1 MARDLACDTKR
12 GGTQHTAA
20 LTVALVL
27 ALGAAIVQAAET
39 DLVDPAARPLPNG
52 ECVVLLHGLGRT
64 HRSMDRIE
72 AALRGAGFTTANIN
86 YPSQSHP
93 IETLAV
99 TAVPEGLRR
108 CRSRGASTIHFVTH
122 SMGGL
127 VLRYYLSSRPVAE
140 LGRVVMLSPPNQ
152 GSEIADALV
161 GTAIY
166 DRVNGPAGAQL
177 VTGPEGIAAQLGPA
191 DFPLGIISGN
201 EQTAIDSIMASRI
214 PGPNDGKV
222 AVERAKL
229 DGMTDFMVLPVNH
242 TFMVNNEVVIAQ
254 TLQFLLHG
262 AFLHEEP
269 ASQGVSL
276 RY

>member
-1 MARDLACDTKR
+1 MVRVR
-12 GGTQHTAA
+12 SVHTVQGIPVRRAA
-20 LTVALVL
+20 FLVAL
-27 ALGAAIVQAAET
+27 ALGMGAGAVQAAGEEP
-39 DLVDPAARPLPNG
+39 VDPAARPPVDG

-72 AALRGAGFTTANIN
+72 SALRGAGFTTANIN

-93 IETLAV
+93 IEILAV
-99 TAVPEGLRR
+99 TAIPEGLRR
-108 CRSRGASTIHFVTH
+108 CRGNGARTIHFVTH

-127 VLRYYLSSRPVAE
+127 VLRYYLSSRTVEE

-152 GSEIADALV
+152 GSEIADAMV
-161 GTAIY
+161 GNALY

-177 VTGPEGIAAQLGPA
+177 VTGPEGIAARLGPA
-191 DFPLGIISGN
+191 KFPLGIISGT
-201 EQTAIDSIMASRI
+201 EQTAFDSIMAARI

-222 AVERAKL
+222 AVERARL
-229 DGMTDFMVLPVNH
+229 EGMSDFLVLPVNH

-254 TLQFLLHG
+254 TLHFLLHG

-269 ASQGVSL
+269 DEVK
-276 RY
+276 

>member
-1 MARDLACDTKR
+1 MAPGLANHSKR
-12 GGTQHTAA
+12 GGSQRAAA
-20 LTVALVL
+20 LIAALVL
-27 ALGAAIVQAAET
+27 SLGAAIVPAAEA
-39 DLVDPAARPLPNG
+39 DLVDPTARPLPDG
-52 ECVVLLHGLGRT
+52 ECVILLHGLGRT

-93 IETLAV
+93 IEALAV

-108 CRSRGASTIHFVTH
+108 CRSRGAKTIHFVTH

-127 VLRYYLSSRPVAE
+127 VLRYYLSSRPVEE

-229 DGMTDFMVLPVNH
+229 EGMADFMVLPVNH

-269 ASQGVSL
+269 VSQGVSL

>member
-1 MARDLACDTKR
+1 MTRGRAAHAARARLVRC
-12 GGTQHTAA
+12 AA
-20 LTVALVL
+20 LLVALSPG
-27 ALGAAIVQAAET
+27 LGSRVVQAAGDEP
-39 DLVDPAARPLPNG
+39 VDPAARPPVVND
-52 ECVVLLHGLGRT
+52 CVILLHGLGRT

-72 AALRGAGFTTANIN
+72 SALRGAGFTTANIN

-108 CRSRGASTIHFVTH
+108 CRSNGAKTIHFVTH

-127 VLRYYLSSRPVAE
+127 VLRYYLSSRPVEE

-152 GSEIADALV
+152 GSEIADAMV
-161 GTAIY
+161 GNSLY

-177 VTGPEGIAAQLGPA
+177 VTGPAGIAARLGPA
-191 DFPLGIISGN
+191 NFPVGIISGT
-201 EQTAIDSIMASRI
+201 EQTAFDSIMASRI

-229 DGMTDFMVLPVNH
+229 EGMSDFMVLPVNH
-242 TFMVNNEVVIAQ
+242 TFMVNDEVVLAQ
-254 TLQFLLHG
+254 TLHFLFYG
-262 AFLHEEP
+262 AFLHEAPDP
-269 ASQGVSL
+269 AD
-276 RY
+276 